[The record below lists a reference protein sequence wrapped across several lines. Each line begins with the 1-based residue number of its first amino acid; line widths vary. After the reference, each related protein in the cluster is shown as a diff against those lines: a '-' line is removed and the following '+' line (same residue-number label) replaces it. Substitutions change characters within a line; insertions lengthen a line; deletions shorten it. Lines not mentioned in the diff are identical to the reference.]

1 MKFRNQQAHTI
12 LNKYIELA
20 KRSQDYENIEDM
32 VHVRKYL
39 NHIEARIVGLEQR
52 NKNLNE
58 KLEKRLESLC

>member
-12 LNKYIELA
+12 LNKHIELA

-32 VHVRKYL
+32 VYVRKYL